1 MKTKISK
8 DEIVKLYEKMNLIR
22 LLELKVIELAKKNKI
37 YGNLHMYIG
46 QEAVAVGSINAL
58 DPGDVITSGHRG
70 IAHSLAK
77 GGDPKKVIAELMGKE
92 TGYCHGKAGKM
103 HLAIP
108 EIGMMG
114 AHGIVGSGIP
124 LATGMA
130 LHFKMNNSNN
140 IAVSF
145 FGDGA
150 VNHGYFHE
158 AINLASS
165 WKLPIL
171 FICENNF
178 YAISTNISSAMSSKN
193 LISRAS
199 SYDIPAISINGMDV
213 IEVYEKT
220 LDCVKSVRNGNGP
233 CFIEAKTYRFRG
245 HHEKDNLMYVN
256 KKEIEEWKEKC
267 PIKRIESLLTSQ
279 YKFEKKDFDLIN
291 KSIEITIEEAV
302 NFGLNSSFPEEYEL
316 FNFLFS

>member
-1 MKTKISK
+1 MKSKISK
-8 DEIVKLYEKMNLIR
+8 EKVVKFYEKMNLIR
-22 LLELKVIELAKKNKI
+22 LMELRIIELAKKNKI
-37 YGNLHMYIG
+37 FGNLHMYIG
-46 QEAVAVGSINAL
+46 QEAIAVGSINVL
-58 DPGDVITSGHRG
+58 DSKDVITSGHRG
-70 IAHSLAK
+70 IAHALAK
-77 GGDPKKVIAELMGKE
+77 GGNPKNIIAELMGKK
-92 TGYCHGKAGKM
+92 TGYCRGRAGKM

-124 LATGMA
+124 LAAGMA
-130 LHFKMNNSNN
+130 LHFKMNNKNN

-178 YAISTNISSAMSSKN
+178 YAISTNIKSAMSSKD
-193 LISRAS
+193 LTSRVS
-199 SYDIPAISINGMDV
+199 SYNIPCISIDGMDV

-220 LDCVKSVRNGNGP
+220 LDYVKKIKDGNGP
-233 CFIEAKTYRFRG
+233 CFIEAQTYRFRG
-245 HHEKDNLMYVN
+245 HHEKDNLMYVD
-256 KKEIEEWKEKC
+256 KKEIEEWKRKC
-267 PIKRIESLLTSQ
+267 PIKRIEALLTSQ
-279 YKFEKKDFDLIN
+279 YKFVEKDFDLIRRKIN
-291 KSIEITIEEAV
+291 NTIEEAIT
-302 NFGLNSSFPEEYEL
+302 FGLNSSFPEEEEL
-316 FNFLFS
+316 FKFLYS